1 MTKEE
6 LTVILTKARDVLLKV
21 EKDIKLIETDDT
33 LTSREKD
40 LELSYLLST
49 QSDLIRMINKKE
61 MK

>member
-61 MK
+61 VK